1 MNSFS
6 LPPADSAA
14 RRIREAAGRGT
25 LSHALL
31 LAGSN
36 ALDAARYAAA
46 AMECQGA
53 GEKPCGA
60 CPACRK
66 VMADIH
72 PDVVTVRDP
81 EHKNIAVEVVRSVR
95 ADAYIRPNE
104 GERKVYIFPDCAL
117 LTEADQNIL
126 LKVVEE
132 GPPYAAFLF
141 CADSA
146 GQVLQTLR
154 SRCVEW
160 MTGSAQAASAAGQE
174 GQQEAAEQLLRALLE
189 RRRGAVT
196 AAAVELERRKLSRE
210 DLSALL
216 ERLRDL
222 LARGLA
228 LQYGGEVSGEDREM
242 ALLAAKTLTKPQIMG
257 TIELLQKYRGDCTY
271 NVGAGHVLG
280 ALAVELEGI
289 L

>member
-31 LAGSN
+31 LTGSN

-53 GEKPCGA
+53 GEKPCGV

-104 GERKVYIFPDCAL
+104 GERKVYIFPDCTL

>member
-31 LAGSN
+31 LTGSN

-53 GEKPCGA
+53 GEKPCGV

-81 EHKNIAVEVVRSVR
+81 EHKNIAVEVIRALR

-104 GERKVYIFPDCAL
+104 GERKVYIFPDCTL